1 MRNLFEWAEE
11 LKNSGKL
18 VVVEGKKDR
27 DALENAGIDNVILYY
42 DKPFYKLVEN
52 IYDNDGNGVVIL
64 TDLDKKGKQ
73 LYRKL
78 KHSLQGVGVKV
89 DSRFREFLFR
99 KTKISY
105 IESIAV

>member
-11 LKNSGKL
+11 LKYSGKL

-27 DALENAGIDNVILYY
+27 QALQNLGVENIILYY
-42 DKPFYKLVEN
+42 DKPFYKLVDN
-52 IYDNDGNGVVIL
+52 ICSSGDSVIIL

-78 KHSLQGVGVKV
+78 RHDLQKFGIRI
-89 DSRFREFLFR
+89 DNRFREFLFKR
-99 KTKISY
+99 TKISY
-105 IESIAV
+105 IESITVS